1 VAPPRRTA
9 VASPP
14 PPRPPVYYDY
24 EEPLTRR
31 PLWPWLLA
39 VLFAIGAGI
48 GGWLLYNQISDQLS
62 SSKPVAVGYYV
73 GLRRPDA
80 VAKIHDAG
88 LRVKT
93 IGESSVR
100 VPLGFVISQEPDAG
114 SRLNKG
120 SQVTLRVSTGKPK
133 VEVPAVVGESSTDA
147 VARLTDAGLRVKAVD
162 INSPKEAGTVIAQ
175 DPPGGTTRVTGSTVR
190 INISKG
196 PAPVAVPSVVG
207 QSADSANST
216 LQAAGFNVRRVDQD
230 SNQPKNTVIRQDPA
244 AGASTGK
251 GSTVTIFV
259 SKGTSQDVQT
269 AGQTLHA
276 SGFNVRVTYQP
287 VDDPSQ
293 DNIVLSQDPSGST
306 QARPG
311 TVIQLTAGRFSGST
325 ETTDT
330 TTTP

>member
-1 VAPPRRTA
+1 
-9 VASPP
+9 
-14 PPRPPVYYDY
+14 
-24 EEPLTRR
+24 
-31 PLWPWLLA
+31 
-39 VLFAIGAGI
+39 
-48 GGWLLYNQISDQLS
+48 
-62 SSKPVAVGYYV
+62 
-73 GLRRPDA
+73 
-80 VAKIHDAG
+80 
-88 LRVKT
+88 
-93 IGESSVR
+93 
-100 VPLGFVISQEPDAG
+100 
-114 SRLNKG
+114 
-120 SQVTLRVSTGKPK
+120 

-259 SKGTSQDVQT
+259 SKGPRTSTVPDVTSQDVQT